1 MKLILAADENWA
13 IGYKGGLLCHLPGDL
28 KYFKERTEGKT
39 VIMGRPTLESL
50 PGAKPLPKRENIVLT
65 GNTDYTAEGAAIA
78 HSEKELDEIL
88 TGKNTD
94 DVFIIGGGKVYRE
107 FLNRCDTCYVTK
119 IFDKFL
125 ADTWFVNLDE
135 MKDFSIVWQ
144 SEVQEE
150 KGIRYQFL
158 EYRRI

>member
-1 MKLILAADENWA
+1 MNAIVAVDENWA

-88 TGKNTD
+88 AGKNTD

-150 KGIRYQFL
+150 KGIRYQF
-158 EYRRI
+158 

>member
-1 MKLILAADENWA
+1 MYFRAGRA
-13 IGYKGGLLCHLPGDL
+13 ISVSYTHL
-28 KYFKERTEGKT
+28 
-39 VIMGRPTLESL
+39 
-50 PGAKPLPKRENIVLT
+50 
-65 GNTDYTAEGAAIA
+65 AIA

-88 TGKNTD
+88 AGKNTD